1 MQYIKMS
8 YKGVVFNVNP
18 SGIKISMKKGVSRR
32 TVPFGTSRAQ
42 EISTMPVVISGEG
55 TFTGSDAFERA
66 QELMRVFDD
75 KGSAY
80 LFLPDAMAM
89 KAYFNA
95 LDISYDAA
103 KNRVDYTFAFT
114 RDYNGR
120 SNVYNPGF
128 TKVKRGENLY
138 DIANRCNVRTDNLF
152 ISNDFKDMFSVKEG
166 DRVWLN

>member
-18 SGIKISMKKGVSRR
+18 SGIKISMKKSVSRR

-42 EISTMPVVISGEG
+42 EISTMPVVISG
-55 TFTGSDAFERA
+55 TGAFMGSNAFEKA

-80 LFLPDAMAM
+80 LFLPDAIVM
-89 KAYFNA
+89 KAYFNS

-103 KNRVDYTFAFT
+103 KNRVDYVFEFT

-128 TKVKRGENLY
+128 TRAKHGENLY
-138 DIANRCNVRTDNLF
+138 DIANRCNVSTDNLF
-152 ISNDFKDMFSVKEG
+152 ISNDFRDMFSVREG